1 MKDHSKTMQELD
13 EKIRE
18 AQKQLARMQKI
29 SLALKERSE
38 LISKLNEKLNIDYG
52 LSTKDGD

>member
-38 LISKLNEKLNIDYG
+38 LISKLNEKLNDKYDFN
-52 LSTKDGD
+52 K